1 MAHIFNL
8 SPEGAELCAFQV
20 VEGTHTHTQDSRF
33 CFPHLAIFGSYL
45 LLGNIIYNV
54 LHNL

>member
-20 VEGTHTHTQDSRF
+20 IEGTHAHKILFFTLS
-33 CFPHLAIFGSYL
+33 
-45 LLGNIIYNV
+45 NIWV
-54 LHNL
+54 MPAVG